1 MKNSRKSQIAVIIGL
16 AITIILSYILF
27 MGVKWGL
34 PVMKFYILT
43 YILFIIAVGII
54 IYYIAMSKSK
64 TISITISIVAII
76 IDLLVLSKY
85 ATYGGHGV
93 THFDLSVFLMV
104 ISRIPMHVSRGGISL
119 FPFTHPR
126 SSLNSVIRAS
136 LRSPAFFS
144 I

>member
-104 ISRIPMHVSRGGISL
+104 ISRIPMHVSRGGI
-119 FPFTHPR
+119 
-126 SSLNSVIRAS
+126 
-136 LRSPAFFS
+136 
-144 I
+144 

>member
-76 IDLLVLSKY
+76 IDLLVLFRKNILYSKY
-85 ATYGGHGV
+85 AKPT
-93 THFDLSVFLMV
+93 SSK
-104 ISRIPMHVSRGGISL
+104 SRFILTKARQI
-119 FPFTHPR
+119 
-126 SSLNSVIRAS
+126 
-136 LRSPAFFS
+136 
-144 I
+144 